1 MDALV
6 FVCNAADDLPSQP
19 QAIEA
24 VPLVAGVQQAIA
36 SLSPEGSSGSS
47 GQPRD
52 KRRTKKGP
60 EPDSNEEA
68 LAQRILARKNGPDPP
83 TNRGW
88 MIQMIREH
96 FASLDGDEASFKALE
111 GRIRGKIARIRCK
124 AKEKEVRVPV
134 APPPAPPVVPP
145 AAPPVAP
152 PVARRRDLNPY
163 EVNAV
168 KQKVKDH
175 LRKCF
180 GCDKCRRWREELQRT
195 KRLREQQQ
203 QQQQQRQR
211 GPQDAPPAPPVAP
224 AEAIETMCRID
235 MLTTEVERLR
245 GMLADK
251 QTETEKPTALGSY
264 DNPTTDDAS
273 DDERLYWEKHAVV
286 KEKHYKLIQRLATMD
301 PFYRMIQQLKE
312 TRETHPAGHHG
323 QYSDLE
329 EIESMIQRSHR
340 KLSDVKTMVGKERWD
355 NAQAQVDGKNNL
367 TDILRVLR
375 VDLTRPQA
383 MSQERKL
390 WQAVDECIDT
400 AQHTAKRAKT
410 K

>member
-1 MDALV
+1 
-6 FVCNAADDLPSQP
+6 
-19 QAIEA
+19 
-24 VPLVAGVQQAIA
+24 
-36 SLSPEGSSGSS
+36 
-47 GQPRD
+47 
-52 KRRTKKGP
+52 
-60 EPDSNEEA
+60 
-68 LAQRILARKNGPDPP
+68 
-83 TNRGW
+83 
-88 MIQMIREH
+88 
-96 FASLDGDEASFKALE
+96 
-111 GRIRGKIARIRCK
+111 
-124 AKEKEVRVPV
+124 
-134 APPPAPPVVPP
+134 
-145 AAPPVAP
+145 
-152 PVARRRDLNPY
+152 
-163 EVNAV
+163 
-168 KQKVKDH
+168 
-175 LRKCF
+175 
-180 GCDKCRRWREELQRT
+180 
-195 KRLREQQQ
+195 
-203 QQQQQRQR
+203 
-211 GPQDAPPAPPVAP
+211 
-224 AEAIETMCRID
+224 